1 MGHRQDRRRRYVP
14 VDPELPPLR
23 LAQHLDVVGFAIGRG
38 VELPGSVVLLVDPDA
53 PGFSTAPVT
62 DGERLR
68 PLRCAENPAW
78 IVHTSGSTGQPK
90 AVVVSHRGIAGL
102 LSTLRTTYAATPD
115 SRVLHVASLSFDA
128 SIQEILTAADAGATL
143 VIADGDVV
151 AGDPLTQLIAAEG
164 VTHVVSSPAVL
175 AATPSDAVPTLRMA
189 GFRRRSAVRCPWL
202 GGGPRTGRW
211 STRTDRP
218 RPRFS
223 RP

>member
-1 MGHRQDRRRRYVP
+1 M
-14 VDPELPPLR
+14 
-23 LAQHLDVVGFAIGRG
+23 
-38 VELPGSVVLLVDPDA
+38 DPDA

-68 PLRCAENPAW
+68 PLRAENPAW

-175 AATPSDAVPTLRMA
+175 AATPSDAVPTLRMLD
-189 GFRRRSAVRCPWL
+189 SAAKCCRCPWL

>member
-1 MGHRQDRRRRYVP
+1 MSDVPFGLPGETAGLTPAAGRPVPGREELLPNVLIRHAGSGGVAVRAAGVEITYAELDARSSALARRLISLGCGPEDAVAVLLPRSIDSVVALWAIAKTGAAYVP

-68 PLRCAENPAW
+68 PLRAENPAW

-102 LSTLRTTYAATPD
+102 LSTLRTTY
-115 SRVLHVASLSFDA
+115 
-128 SIQEILTAADAGATL
+128 
-143 VIADGDVV
+143 
-151 AGDPLTQLIAAEG
+151 
-164 VTHVVSSPAVL
+164 
-175 AATPSDAVPTLRMA
+175 
-189 GFRRRSAVRCPWL
+189 
-202 GGGPRTGRW
+202 
-211 STRTDRP
+211 
-218 RPRFS
+218 
-223 RP
+223 